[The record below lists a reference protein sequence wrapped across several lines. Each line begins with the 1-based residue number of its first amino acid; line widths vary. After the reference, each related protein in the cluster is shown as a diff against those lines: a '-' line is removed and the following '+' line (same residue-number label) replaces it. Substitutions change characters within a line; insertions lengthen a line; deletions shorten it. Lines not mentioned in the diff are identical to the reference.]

1 MCLSGSSTLSS
12 FIEDDLEDLDE
23 DEVGEGEEVGEEEE
37 EEDEDATQWS
47 PGPNQK
53 SSAKLPTKTR
63 GLLIEWLTAY
73 RKRFGGSVKYRV
85 LPESTIIIMAT
96 VVPLTLEVGGV
107 GVVRVS

>member
-23 DEVGEGEEVGEEEE
+23 DEVGEGGEVREED
-37 EEDEDATQWS
+37 EDEDATQWS
-47 PGPNQK
+47 PNQK

-96 VVPLTLEVGGV
+96 VVPLTIEVGVV